1 MKIQMRD
8 CFKSKEDKGTLIDIS
23 YSVLYTMQSTMHN
36 LLKSIQRLKG
46 INVLPK
52 LGMLLQLNMDAIT
65 QN

>member
-1 MKIQMRD
+1 MRD
-8 CFKSKEDKGTLIDIS
+8 FFKSKEDKGTLIDVAYRVS
-23 YSVLYTMQSTMHN
+23 FTMHN